1 VKKGRGFTK
10 VGLKEKKVEA
20 NQCEVPQHYLFW
32 DQAAGV
38 MQFQADCDAD
48 LNCTVERMAGLLAM
62 QCLLG
67 GHEPSDFSV
76 LVPAERNFQDRL
88 LMRAQS
94 LLEEGRNASA
104 PNSLSPRQKE
114 ILHSVVRNHANKEI
128 ASRLNITVRTVKFHI
143 SALLSKFGVQNRSEL
158 ARRASRLIRD
168 EVTSESTD
176 RSSLVPVVGKNEQ
189 IVAGGPYPLPV
200 TIKGR
205 QVRFSGRMLTA

>member
-1 VKKGRGFTK
+1 MKKGRGFTK
-10 VGLKEKKVEA
+10 AGQKEKKA
-20 NQCEVPQHYLFW
+20 NECEVPQHYLFW

-48 LNCTVERMAGLLAM
+48 VNCTVERMAGLLAM

-76 LVPAERNFQDRL
+76 LIPAQKEFQERL
-88 LMRAQS
+88 LTRAQS

-104 PNSLSPRQKE
+104 PSSLSPRQKE

-168 EVTSESTD
+168 EVTLGSAE
-176 RSSLVPVVGKNEQ
+176 RPALVPAVGKNEQ
-189 IVAGGPYPLPV
+189 IEVGGPYPLPV